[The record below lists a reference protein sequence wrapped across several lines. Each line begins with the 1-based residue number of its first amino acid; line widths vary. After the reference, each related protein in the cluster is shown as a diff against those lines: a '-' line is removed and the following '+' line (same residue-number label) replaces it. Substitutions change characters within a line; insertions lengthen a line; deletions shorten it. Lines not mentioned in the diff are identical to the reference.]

1 MLSRWYAA
9 TFEALT
15 IPSFRIL
22 WGGSTFA
29 LLAFMMTRTVQSVVA
44 FDLAGNN
51 TAVGLVALGSG
62 VSMVFIG
69 PIGGVFA
76 DRLSKRRVLLVGQS
90 LIGFWFLVIG
100 LMLAT
105 DRMTIGL
112 LMALTFMMGTCFAFI
127 GPTRQAY
134 VGELVPRELLPN
146 AVALSQLS
154 MAFARV
160 ASPLVAGLLI
170 AWSFTGTGGT
180 YLFMS
185 SLFLLVVATLFRLPS
200 SAPTSSGRSVFSD
213 LGAGLSHVRERPPL
227 LLLVGSFILVTIVG
241 QPFVTVLPGLLEHEL
256 GQPTERIGLLFTIE
270 AIGGLATGLAIA
282 GMMRGARAWRLMF
295 TMGVLSGLSMI
306 LLAVSPSFVTVL
318 GAMFVVGVS
327 YTGFQV
333 TNNALLM
340 MEADP
345 AYFGR
350 VMSLM
355 MLAWGGQGLTA
366 FPIGVLA
373 DRIGER
379 QVLALEGVVIV
390 VIATVSWVVYGVI
403 ARRATARAASEA
415 AVSERSV
422 AGGS

>member
-44 FDLAGNN
+44 FDLAGSS
-51 TAVGLVALGSG
+51 TAVGVVALGSG
-62 VSMVFIG
+62 ISMVFIA

-76 DRLSKRRVLLVGQS
+76 DRLSKRRVLLTGQS
-90 LIGFWFLVIG
+90 LIGFLFLVIG
-100 LMLAT
+100 LLIVS
-105 DRMTIGL
+105 DRLTIGL
-112 LMALTFMMGTCFAFI
+112 LVGLTFLMGLCFAFI

-146 AVALSQLS
+146 AVAWSQLA

-160 ASPLVAGLLI
+160 VSPLVAGVLV
-170 AWSFTGTGGT
+170 AWSFSGTGGA
-180 YLFMS
+180 YLFMA
-185 SLFLLVVATLFRLPS
+185 SLFLLVVATLFRLPAS
-200 SAPTSSGRSVFSD
+200 EPSSSGKSVFGD
-213 LGAGLSHVRERPPL
+213 LGAGLSHVRERPRL
-227 LLLVGSFILVTIVG
+227 MLLVGSFILVTIVG
-241 QPFVTVLPGLLEHEL
+241 QPFVTVLPALLEHEL
-256 GQPTERIGLLFTIE
+256 GQPTERIGLLFTVE

-282 GMMRGARAWRLMF
+282 GMMRGAGAWRLMLA
-295 TMGVLSGLSMI
+295 MGVLSGVSMI
-306 LLAVSPSFVTVL
+306 ALAVAPTFLTVL
-318 GAMFVVGVS
+318 LAMFVVGVG

-340 MEADP
+340 MESDP

-366 FPIGVLA
+366 LPIGVLA

-379 QVLALEGVVIV
+379 EVLAMEGAAIIVI
-390 VIATVSWVVYGVI
+390 TVGAWVVYGAI
-403 ARRATARAASEA
+403 GRRASA
-415 AVSERSV
+415 AVERVGPGSDV

>member
-44 FDLAGNN
+44 FDLAGSS
-51 TAVGLVALGSG
+51 TAVGVVALGSG
-62 VSMVFIG
+62 ISMVFVG

-76 DRLSKRRVLLVGQS
+76 DRLSKRRVLLTGQS
-90 LIGFWFLVIG
+90 LIGFLFLVIG
-100 LMLAT
+100 LLIVS
-105 DRMTIGL
+105 DQLTIGL
-112 LMALTFMMGTCFAFI
+112 LVGLTFLMGLCFAFI

-160 ASPLVAGLLI
+160 ASPLVAGVLI
-170 AWSFTGTGGT
+170 AWSFSGTGGT

-185 SLFLLVVATLFRLPS
+185 SLFLLVVATLFRLPAS
-200 SAPTSSGRSVFSD
+200 EPSSSGKSVFGD
-213 LGAGLSHVRERPPL
+213 LGAGLSHVRERPRL
-227 LLLVGSFILVTIVG
+227 MLLVGSFILVTIVG
-241 QPFVTVLPGLLEHEL
+241 QPFVTVLPALLEHEL
-256 GQPTERIGLLFTIE
+256 GQPTERIGLLFTVE
-270 AIGGLATGLAIA
+270 AVGGLATGLAIA
-282 GMMRGARAWRLMF
+282 GMMRGAGAWRLMLS
-295 TMGVLSGLSMI
+295 MGVLSGVSMI
-306 LLAVSPSFVTVL
+306 ALAVAPSFVTVL
-318 GAMFVVGVS
+318 LAMFIVGVG

-366 FPIGVLA
+366 LPIGVLA

-379 QVLALEGVVIV
+379 EVLAMEGVVII
-390 VIATVSWVVYGVI
+390 VITVAAWVVYGAVV
-403 ARRATARAASEA
+403 RRAERAALEVDSEA
-415 AVSERSV
+415 GG
-422 AGGS
+422 AGGG